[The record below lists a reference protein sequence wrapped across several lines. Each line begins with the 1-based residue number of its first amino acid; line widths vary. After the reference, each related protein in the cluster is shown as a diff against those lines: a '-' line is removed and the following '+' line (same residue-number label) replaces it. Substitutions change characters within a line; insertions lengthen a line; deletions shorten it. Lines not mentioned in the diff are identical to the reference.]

1 MSRTNHV
8 YLIFYVLYFER
19 VGPPR
24 TLNTP
29 LEKVRAWPFY
39 ASHQTKE
46 SAKTVIANVSET
58 DTISEFNMGSSVQV
72 PTYVL
77 RDVVETDVLNAIS
90 ADVVSH
96 ILASPPFISVPG
108 LFNFRDLSYPHATLT
123 SLKQNYIFRSG
134 MLAFLEEEG
143 KVKLT
148 TGLGVKKVF
157 DLRTAAE
164 RDRFP
169 SPEIEGVQIHWL
181 PTAQDT
187 VRFNW
192 ADYAVG
198 DPAATMLKM
207 YQNILVTHVPI
218 YRAVF
223 EHIRDFPKQPFFFH
237 CTALYGSLLGKKDLD
252 ESTTRGILVAGGIMY
267 ETMVQFLG
275 FVEEGFENGA
285 EGYLRDKLG
294 FTSEDIETIRTNLR
308 G

>member
-1 MSRTNHV
+1 MAVVHFKAEGLNVLVSQSTHNSRIW
-8 YLIFYVLYFER
+8 LIYEGVER
-19 VGPPR
+19 
-24 TLNTP
+24 
-29 LEKVRAWPFY
+29 
-39 ASHQTKE
+39 
-46 SAKTVIANVSET
+46 KTVIANVSET

-198 DPAATMLKM
+198 DPAATMFKM

-237 CTALYGSLLGKKDLD
+237 CTGKEISLSPEFSLGDW
-252 ESTTRGILVAGGIMY
+252 
-267 ETMVQFLG
+267 
-275 FVEEGFENGA
+275 FVS
-285 EGYLRDKLG
+285 L
-294 FTSEDIETIRTNLR
+294 
-308 G
+308 

>member
-1 MSRTNHV
+1 
-8 YLIFYVLYFER
+8 
-19 VGPPR
+19 
-24 TLNTP
+24 
-29 LEKVRAWPFY
+29 
-39 ASHQTKE
+39 
-46 SAKTVIANVSET
+46 
-58 DTISEFNMGSSVQV
+58 MGSSVQV

-77 RDVVETDVLNAIS
+77 RDVVETDVLNPIS

-96 ILASPPFISVPG
+96 ILAGPPFISVPG
-108 LFNFRDLSYPHATLT
+108 LFNFRDLSYPHTTLT

-223 EHIRDFPKQPFFFH
+223 EHIRDFPKEPFFFH
-237 CTALYGSLLGKKDLD
+237 CTAGKDRTGVLAALILRIAGYSPDIIVDDYVLTRVGFEPVREVLYGSLLGKKDLD

-285 EGYLRDKLG
+285 EGYLRNKLG
-294 FTSEDIETIRTNLR
+294 FTSEDIETIRANLR
-308 G
+308 GSNRAREFQP